1 MKIVIDARWIFPELS
16 GIGLYTRELIR
27 NLAQIDSDNSYH
39 LLFDSQETEER
50 ERSEIG
56 FGAAANFSVCR
67 FRHGPF
73 SPLSQMALPQLL
85 WRLRADVFH
94 SPNYMIPFAAFP
106 RRKRGRTACV
116 ITIHDL
122 IPLLFPHYTPRALK
136 TRFFPIFKWVMRQA
150 AIRADTVIAPSES
163 TRQDL
168 IEHLYGGQ
176 SAEIAVVYQGVS
188 SKYRPPAEKRQAA
201 RPVILYVGRFDP
213 YKNVS
218 TLIRAFA
225 RLRCEG
231 LDAELRVVGSDDRRY
246 PEARALARELGVDEQ
261 MRWDGYIDGEGLLSA
276 YQQASLFVLPSRYE
290 GFGLTVLE
298 AMACGAPVVCGNRS
312 SLPEVVGDAAVSI
325 DPDDVAALAEAI
337 GSVLRNPELAAQLS
351 EAGIQR
357 AAGFT
362 WRRTAE
368 QTLDVYSSLAGGGKN
383 V

>member
-27 NLAQIDSDNSYH
+27 NLAEIDSDNSYH

-50 ERSEIG
+50 EGHETG
-56 FGAAANFSVCR
+56 FDAAANFSVCH

-73 SPLSQMALPQLL
+73 SPLSQLALPQLL

-136 TRFFPIFKWVMRQA
+136 TRFFPVFKWVMRQA

-163 TRQDL
+163 TRRDL
-168 IEHLYGGQ
+168 IDELYGGRA
-176 SAEIAVVYQGVS
+176 AEVAVVYQGVS
-188 SKYRPPAEKRQAA
+188 SEYRPPAGEGSGE

-218 TLIRAFA
+218 NLISAFA
-225 RLRCEG
+225 RLRREG
-231 LDAELRVVGSDDRRY
+231 LDAELRLVGSDDRRY
-246 PEARALARELGVDEQ
+246 PEARSLAHELGVDERI
-261 MRWDGYIDGEGLLSA
+261 RWDGYLDGDGLLRA

-298 AMACGAPVVCGNRS
+298 AMACGTPVVCGNRS

-325 DPDDVAALAEAI
+325 DPDDVAALADAI
-337 GSVLRNPELAAQLS
+337 GRVLRDPELAAQLS
-351 EAGIQR
+351 EAGLER

-368 QTLDVYSSLAGGGKN
+368 QTLEVYSTLAGGGKN
-383 V
+383 D